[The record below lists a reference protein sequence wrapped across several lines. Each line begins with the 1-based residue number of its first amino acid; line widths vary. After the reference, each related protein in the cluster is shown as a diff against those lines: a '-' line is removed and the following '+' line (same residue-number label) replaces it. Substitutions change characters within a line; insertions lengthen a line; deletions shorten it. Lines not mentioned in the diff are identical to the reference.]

1 MKKKQTLAVLLAAA
15 MVLSMPVGVYAEEL
29 TPEQGQQQQEVEL
42 FGTLDSQAPEL
53 KKVSVDKE
61 TVQAGETLIVT
72 LNITDD
78 VSEVRLIDVSF
89 LNEETG
95 KRLSSYESWVEPSEN
110 DTYQVFIQ
118 IPQNEPEGNLIL
130 EMVRLKDV
138 AGNEIYYGTKK
149 NENLNK
155 HVLPNEITVQI
166 VNQSTEDRE
175 APNLIG
181 LSVTPEVA
189 VAGSTFSLNLNVT
202 DDVSGVDYVSAYFVN
217 KQNGRTIPIFDAIHE
232 PVTEGKIQVEWTLD
246 EFEAN
251 GIFYLDQVELRDVT
265 GNQITY
271 WSKERDYPTE
281 PHLPQ
286 EVTLTVTNEGTED
299 ITAPELEDIEINK
312 TEVEAP
318 GNLSLTVKA
327 RDDKSGIYHVDAYF
341 VNEKNGKTILVSQY
355 FHESETGSFE
365 LNIPVGEFEPSGV
378 FELDHVSLRDHAGN
392 TSYYYSNKKN
402 YGDSLY
408 LTREISFFVH
418 NSDESITEG
427 DIITSTKSDNLVSQ
441 IENMGDSNTAYIYYG
456 NNDVLPAD
464 VFEAIKGTNKTIV
477 LESAGIQWIFNGQS
491 ITDKNI
497 KGINLNTTIEEK
509 YSSDSEASEELP
521 WEQKAIILSFEDN
534 GPLPGPAKIRVKM
547 DYAFQSYVGTENLY
561 VYYYDNTN
569 EKFELVGEKLTIT
582 DDEYLEF
589 TITHN
594 SDFVITSGPI
604 KTQEEENPDNP
615 NPPVNPGEDDKPV
628 NPSNPSNPT
637 TPSRPNSSAAIAPGT
652 PINYESEKPDP
663 ADEQAVEAY
672 NFWQNTK
679 REIRVYERAGSLR
692 VYVPADVT
700 YMPASVMETLRVENV
715 PVVLQWQGHRIE
727 IPAGKAQP
735 KQPLKAYWPMK
746 TLCEL
751 YNA

>member
-1 MKKKQTLAVLLAAA
+1 MDRVA
-15 MVLSMPVGVYAEEL
+15 LSDSHGRYA
-29 TPEQGQQQQEVEL
+29 
-42 FGTLDSQAPEL
+42 
-53 KKVSVDKE
+53 
-61 TVQAGETLIVT
+61 
-72 LNITDD
+72 
-78 VSEVRLIDVSF
+78 
-89 LNEETG
+89 
-95 KRLSSYESWVEPSEN
+95 
-110 DTYQVFIQ
+110 
-118 IPQNEPEGNLIL
+118 
-130 EMVRLKDV
+130 
-138 AGNEIYYGTKK
+138 YYYT
-149 NENLNK
+149 
-155 HVLPNEITVQI
+155 
-166 VNQSTEDRE
+166 R
-175 APNLIG
+175 
-181 LSVTPEVA
+181 
-189 VAGSTFSLNLNVT
+189 
-202 DDVSGVDYVSAYFVN
+202 
-217 KQNGRTIPIFDAIHE
+217 QNGNFHDLFLP
-232 PVTEGKIQVEWTLD
+232 
-246 EFEAN
+246 
-251 GIFYLDQVELRDVT
+251 
-265 GNQITY
+265 
-271 WSKERDYPTE
+271 KEISF
-281 PHLPQ
+281 
-286 EVTLTVTNEGTED
+286 TVTNESSGD
-299 ITAPELEDIEINK
+299 VTAPVLSKISIDGNI

-318 GNLSLTVKA
+318 KVLNLTVVA
-327 RDDKSGIYHVDAYF
+327 NDDYSEIDYIQAHF
-341 VNEKNGKTILVSQY
+341 VNKVTGREIDTRKLKDDPCELVLEVTPY
-355 FHESETGSFE
+355 
-365 LNIPVGEFEPSGV
+365 EPSGL
-378 FELDHVSLRDHAGN
+378 FELEYVYLVDSMDNFVYYRNEADEDGLQLPNELSFYVKN
-392 TSYYYSNKKN
+392 T
-402 YGDSLY
+402 
-408 LTREISFFVH
+408 
-418 NSDESITEG
+418 DESSEEG
-427 DIITSTKSDNLVSQ
+427 DIFTSTLNTNLSED
-441 IENMGDSNTAYIYYG
+441 IKNMEDGKTAYISYG
-456 NNDVLPAD
+456 RNDVLPAE

-497 KGINLNTTIEEK
+497 KEINLNTTIEEK

-547 DYAFQSYVGTENLY
+547 DYAFQNYVGAENLY

-569 EKFELVGEKLTIT
+569 KKFELVGEKLTIT

-604 KTQEEENPDNP
+604 ETQEGENPDNP
-615 NPPVNPGEDDKPV
+615 NLPVNPGEDDKPV

-637 TPSRPNSSAAIAPGT
+637 TPSRPNSSTTTAPGT

-679 REIRVYERAGSLR
+679 REIRIYERAGSLR